1 MIKTRA
7 VRRRSP
13 CFIVFLT
20 NCKEMITGIDCTVT
34 VRCIMLWNERIHY
47 MG

>member
-7 VRRRSP
+7 VRRHSP

-20 NCKEMITGIDCTVT
+20 NCKEMITGVDCTVT
-34 VRCIMLWNERIHY
+34 VRCIMLWNERIYY